1 MSSQVR
7 SYTRGTSALQGDM
20 VGGVVLVVVVLVVEV
35 LLRNWWQEKP
45 ESYRKELELQC
56 KCIHLG

>member
-7 SYTRGTSALQGDM
+7 SYTRGTSPLQGDM
-20 VGGVVLVVVVLVVEV
+20 VGGVVVVVGMVGEVV
-35 LLRNWWQEKP
+35 LRNWWQEKP

-56 KCIHLG
+56 ECIHLG